1 MRMPL
6 WEAPVHEARQTV
18 IATAAKGAEPLSTP
32 NGGYRGADGPASQQG
47 MRRANLALVLGAIAR
62 LGATS
67 RAQVAD
73 ATGLTRAAAGSLV
86 NELIDSGLV
95 REHGA
100 SLEGRVGR
108 PSMALS
114 LSDLGPAGLGLEVG
128 VEHLGACVVDL
139 RSEVRARIRVPAQN
153 RGRDPREVAAQL
165 AGVAVQAVE
174 EADGLGLT
182 PVGVAV
188 AVPGLVGRA
197 SAGVPDSSSVSAPAS
212 SPLSPHGS
220 TDLVIHAPNLGWH
233 DIDLAGQLRALLPA
247 SLRELPIEIENE
259 ANLAALAELWRGS
272 AGRDF
277 IHVSAEAGIGAALVA
292 DGLLLRGKRGFAG
305 ELGHMPVYPDGLPC
319 ACGSHG
325 CLEQYAGEEAVLRGS
340 GLRVETGD
348 RVAVLAAEAAA
359 GHPGVRRA
367 LDEAGRA
374 LGIAVSGAVNL
385 VDPEAVVLGG
395 AYADLAAWLTPSMQT
410 ELGAR
415 VRIRPWQPTGLVVSR
430 LRREGPVIGAG
441 TAVMEAVI
449 RDPSSVRSAPSRSF

>member
-1 MRMPL
+1 M
-6 WEAPVHEARQTV
+6 
-18 IATAAKGAEPLSTP
+18 STP
-32 NGGYRGADGPASQQG
+32 NGGYRGAGGPASQQG

-67 RAQVAD
+67 RAQVAA

-86 NELIDSGLV
+86 SELIDSGLV
-95 REHGA
+95 REHGV

-108 PSMALS
+108 PSMTLS
-114 LSDLGPAGLGLEVG
+114 LRDLGPAGLGLEVG

-139 RSEVRARIRVPAQN
+139 GSEVRVRIRVPAQN

-165 AGVAVQAVE
+165 AGVAVRAVE
-174 EADGLGLT
+174 EAGALGLT

-197 SAGVPDSSSVSAPAS
+197 TGGVLNLPRVSAPAS
-212 SPLSPHGS
+212 SPLAPHGS
-220 TDLVIHAPNLGWH
+220 TDVVIHAPNLGWH
-233 DIDLAGQLRALLPA
+233 DIDIAGHVRALLPA
-247 SLRELPIEIENE
+247 SLRGLPIEVENE
-259 ANLAALAELWRGS
+259 ANLAALAELWRGA

-277 IHVSAEAGIGAALVA
+277 VHVSAEAGIGAALVV

-319 ACGSHG
+319 PCGSHG

-340 GLRVETGD
+340 GLRVDAGD

-359 GHPGVRRA
+359 GHPAVRRA

-374 LGIAVSGAVNL
+374 LGIALSGAVNL

-395 AYADLAAWLTPSMQT
+395 AYADLAAWLTPGMQA

-415 VRIRPWQPTGLVVSR
+415 VRIRPWQSAGLVVSR
-430 LRREGPVIGAG
+430 LNREGPVVGAG
-441 TAVMEAVI
+441 TAVIEAVI
-449 RDPSSVRSAPSRSF
+449 RDPSSVRRSPSRGS